1 MLVECTE
8 AFACNTSRLDL
19 GGKEKGREGGREGER
34 EKGRAGGKNAIHE
47 MENQV
52 SDLGEKGTEETA
64 AQREAWKRFLG

>member
-52 SDLGEKGTEETA
+52 SALV
-64 AQREAWKRFLG
+64 